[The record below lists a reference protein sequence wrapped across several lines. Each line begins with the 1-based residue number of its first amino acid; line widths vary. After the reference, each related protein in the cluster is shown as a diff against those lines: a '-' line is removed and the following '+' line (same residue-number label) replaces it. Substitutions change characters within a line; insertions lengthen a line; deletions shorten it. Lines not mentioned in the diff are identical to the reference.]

1 MLAAHPAI
9 QDPQYVHQ
17 RGTCSY
23 LAPELAHWPLTHTVT
38 QAVDVWSFGIMLVE
52 LATVQQP
59 WADNGPEEIY
69 ARLQAL
75 ASLGTGLAPRFE
87 DEEWSFVVERCL
99 QVDPKRRATMP
110 EICTLL
116 ERIAAL

>member
-1 MLAAHPAI
+1 MRRFEACICVDATLA
-9 QDPQYVHQ
+9 
-17 RGTCSY
+17 
-23 LAPELAHWPLTHTVT
+23 
-38 QAVDVWSFGIMLVE
+38 F
-52 LATVQQP
+52 
-59 WADNGPEEIY
+59 
-69 ARLQAL
+69 
-75 ASLGTGLAPRFE
+75 LGTGLAARFE

>member
-1 MLAAHPAI
+1 MSTRGERFGPLVGLQHPDGSAQAIAHALPLTGIAVLPGGHRRFE
-9 QDPQYVHQ
+9 QEDGTLQLPTWYSCAC

-69 ARLQAL
+69 ARLQ
-75 ASLGTGLAPRFE
+75 G
-87 DEEWSFVVERCL
+87 
-99 QVDPKRRATMP
+99 MP
-110 EICTLL
+110 M
-116 ERIAAL
+116 A